1 MDRDAMTYQSTPDY
15 DGPERRSVLPLTEDQ
30 LEAIAERAVE
40 KAVAVLRD
48 QLVEQAAERAIDKL
62 YSRVGKTAIEKVAMI
77 VGLFIIAA
85 LLWAG
90 SKGIKP

>member
-1 MDRDAMTYQSTPDY
+1 MNYE
-15 DGPERRSVLPLTEDQ
+15 GPERRSIVPLSEEQ

-40 KAVAVLRD
+40 KAVSALRSE
-48 QLVEQAAERAIDKL
+48 LVDQAADKAIDKL
-62 YSRVGKTAIEKVAMI
+62 YARVGRTAIEKVAAI
-77 VGLFIIAA
+77 VGLFVVAA